1 MKIFIVL
8 FFMAVFLQFASFL
21 LWYVQ
26 MRAYLRENGLSTL
39 RGINYGATILNDVQ
53 QIMEVS
59 KEKGGWPNFLTIFFV
74 LEGASIILFALAFI
88 LGIK

>member
-1 MKIFIVL
+1 MKIFITL
-8 FFMAVFLQFASFL
+8 FSTAVFLQFASFL
-21 LWYVQ
+21 LWYVK

-53 QIMEVS
+53 QIMEAS
-59 KEKGGWPNFLTIFFV
+59 KEKGEWPSFLTIFFV
-74 LEGASIILFALAFI
+74 LEGVGIILFALAFI